1 MSEYLKF
8 AHELADASGKVI
20 RKYFRSKMTVED
32 KADDSPVT
40 VADRLTE
47 TIMREM
53 ISKKFPD
60 HDILGEEHGY
70 QPKGSKWKWVL
81 DPIDGTRSFVAGMP
95 IFGTLICL
103 LEQEIPQIGMIDI
116 PILQERWCGLRK
128 KESIFYPNLPGG
140 KPLACKV
147 SNQQKIEKSILYSAD
162 PAMFNNAQ
170 KPYFDQIAAQAKLVR
185 FGGDCY
191 SYGLLAS
198 GHIDLVVEADLKNY
212 DVMALVPVVES
223 AGGLISD
230 WNGNSSFDDEWDG
243 CLVATASPELHKQ
256 ALGLLKTA

>member
-1 MSEYLKF
+1 
-8 AHELADASGKVI
+8 
-20 RKYFRSKMTVED
+20 
-32 KADDSPVT
+32 
-40 VADRLTE
+40 
-47 TIMREM
+47 
-53 ISKKFPD
+53 
-60 HDILGEEHGY
+60 
-70 QPKGSKWKWVL
+70 
-81 DPIDGTRSFVAGMP
+81 
-95 IFGTLICL
+95 
-103 LEQEIPQIGMIDI
+103 
-116 PILQERWCGLRK
+116 
-128 KESIFYPNLPGG
+128 
-140 KPLACKV
+140 
-147 SNQQKIEKSILYSAD
+147 
-162 PAMFNNAQ
+162 MFNNAQ

-243 CLVATASPELHKQ
+243 CLVATASAELHKQ